1 MLKTALNPQDLQ
13 LLQTFTKSCRKSI
26 IEMVVNAN
34 SGHPGGSLSSLD
46 ILAVLY
52 TQIISQSGEQI
63 VISNGHISPAVYSIL
78 AELGYIPKEEVVNT
92 FRKIGSIY
100 EGHVTRH
107 VPGVEYG
114 TGPLGIGVSVAASFA
129 LAEKLKAQ
137 ASATQRSPRKVFAL
151 MGDGEAQEG
160 QVHEMIHFAKHHKLN
175 NLIVFVDYNQVQLTA
190 SLKEIQDI
198 DVPLT
203 FAAGHW
209 KLIEVDGHDYS
220 SIWQALQEAYNS
232 DQPVAIIAHTIMGKN
247 GGPLEPEGLAYKPTW
262 HGKAPAPEMVAD
274 FLKELELTSEENET
288 LNNFRKEIK
297 WHPKHTEFFKK
308 LSKTPNIT
316 IPKPEILPA
325 DTVTD
330 CRSAYGK
337 SLYNLAKANPQ
348 IIALTA
354 DLKESV
360 KTDTVA
366 HELPNQYIE
375 CGIAEQNMLSLAG
388 GLSISNYIPFA
399 STFGAFMTSRAKDQA
414 RVNDINQ
421 TNVKMVATHCGLSVG
436 EDGPTHQ
443 AIDDMGSFLGFFN
456 TMVIEPADANHTS
469 HIINYVASHD
479 GNFYVRMG
487 RHKFPVITKEDGT
500 PFYDE
505 NYVYEYGNC
514 DLIRQGSD
522 LTIAASGATIHE
534 ALKAC
539 ETLSTSHPNLSIEV
553 IAIGSLKQFD
563 ENLKTSLLKTR
574 NLITVEDHNSHSG
587 LASQI
592 ALFIA
597 ENNIQ
602 LESFTTIAVQEYQ
615 LSGTADQLYHHAGI
629 DSQAIEKVVKSL
641 NL

>member
-1 MLKTALNPQDLQ
+1 MLKTALTPQDLQ
-13 LLQTFTKSCRKSI
+13 LLQTFTKACQKSI

-52 TQIISQSGEQI
+52 TQIISQTGEQI
-63 VISNGHISPAVYSIL
+63 VVSNGHISPAVYSVL
-78 AELGYIPKEEVVNT
+78 AELGYIPKEEVVKT

-107 VPGVEYG
+107 VTGVEYG
-114 TGPLGIGVSVAASFA
+114 TGPLGVGVSVAASFA

-137 ASATQRSPRKVFAL
+137 SDSNHETKKVFAV

-220 SIWQALQEAYNS
+220 SIWKAIQEAYNS

-247 GGPLEPEGLAYKPTW
+247 GGPLEPEGLAYKSTW
-262 HGKAPAPEMVAD
+262 HGKAPAPEMVAE
-274 FLKELELTSEENET
+274 FLEELKLTPEEQS
-288 LNNFRKEIK
+288 LIDNFRKEMK
-297 WHPKHTEFFKK
+297 WHPHHPEFITK
-308 LSKTPNIT
+308 LSKNSTVT
-316 IPKPEILPA
+316 VPKPEILPA
-325 DTVTD
+325 GTVTD

-337 SLYNLAKANPQ
+337 TLYNLAKANPQ
-348 IIALTA
+348 IIALSA

-360 KTDTVA
+360 KTDMVA
-366 HELPNQYIE
+366 HELPKQYIE
-375 CGIAEQNMLSLAG
+375 CGIAEQNMVSLAG
-388 GLSISNYIPFA
+388 GLSLTSYIPFA
-399 STFGAFMTSRAKDQA
+399 STFGAFMSSRAKDQA

-469 HIINYVASHD
+469 HIINYVAAHN

-505 NYVYEYGNC
+505 NYSYEN
-514 DLIRQGSD
+514 I
-522 LTIAASGATIHE
+522 TIAASGATIHE
-534 ALKAC
+534 ALKAR
-539 ETLSTSHPNLSIEV
+539 EALMESHPNISIEI
-553 IAIGSLKQFD
+553 IAIGSLKKLDLDDTLQ
-563 ENLKTSLLKTR
+563 NSLTKTR
-574 NLITVEDHNSHSG
+574 KLITVEDHNSRSG
-587 LASQI
+587 LASQL

-597 ENNIQ
+597 ENKIQ
-602 LESFTTIAVQEYQ
+602 LEAFHPIAVQEYQ

-629 DSQAIEKVVKSL
+629 DSEAIIKAVKSL
-641 NL
+641 T